1 MCYSL
6 QDEKKLENICDFI
19 WRYEIFF
26 VTLHHHLRLTE
37 QSHRGP
43 ATGFLTTGVRDKQI
57 AAPVLSYHR
66 QGLHF
71 EHL

>member
-26 VTLHHHLRLTE
+26 VTLHPLTE
-37 QSHRGP
+37 TCGTNP
-43 ATGFLTTGVRDKQI
+43 
-57 AAPVLSYHR
+57 
-66 QGLHF
+66 
-71 EHL
+71 

>member
-26 VTLHHHLRLTE
+26 VPLQRKLRLAE
-37 QSHRGP
+37 QTHRGP
-43 ATGFLTTGVRDKQI
+43 ATGF
-57 AAPVLSYHR
+57 SYDR
-66 QGLHF
+66 SEGQTNSGAGPKLPSQDLHF
-71 EHL
+71 